1 MIKLKEFKQDGNR
14 SICVVKYSENEFTAM
29 TYSESKTFK
38 TERGA
43 YSWMAKRGYK

>member
-1 MIKLKEFKQDGNR
+1 MTKLKVFKKDGNR
-14 SICVVKYSENEFTAM
+14 SVCVVKYSDSEFTAM

-43 YSWMAKRGYK
+43 FNWMAKRGCK